1 MASSAILLSLGILL
15 IAQADTRPSIEEFKA
30 GVSYQKEKAVYQYES
45 KTPREDFQGLYR
57 FIRKEYPQVSSED
70 AKQIAESL
78 VDYGHENQLDPR
90 LIAALISKESS
101 FNKHAVS
108 KTGAKGLG
116 QIKSFN
122 FNDLK
127 IQNPFNIRQNVR
139 GTSRYLKSL
148 FQRWSGEDNSA
159 TLALASYYKGP
170 NAVAGMKDNL
180 DQDARKYAKSVLKQ
194 YEKIKKNIR

>member
-15 IAQADTRPSIEEFKA
+15 IAQADTRPSVEEFKA
-30 GVSYQKEKAVYQYES
+30 GVSHQKTKTVYRYEAKS
-45 KTPREDFQGLYR
+45 PREDFQGLYR
-57 FIRKEYPQVSSED
+57 FIRKEYPHVSSED

-78 VDYGHENQLDPR
+78 VDYGHENQLDPH
-90 LIAALISKESS
+90 LVAALISKESG
-101 FNKHAVS
+101 FNKRAVS

-122 FNDLK
+122 FDDLK
-127 IQNPFNIRQNVR
+127 IQNPYNIRQNVR

-148 FQRWSGEDNSA
+148 FQRWRGEDNAA

-180 DQDARKYAKSVLKQ
+180 DQDASRYAKGVLKQ
-194 YEKIKKNIR
+194 YEKIKKNLR